1 MGPTLMNARPDANL
15 MARKLKP
22 DWILFVATLALVVIG
37 MAMVFSSSAVL
48 AKEWYDDPN
57 HFSFRHVVAVFLGLV
72 AMFTLMRLDYHRLRH
87 PAVVFSLLSVV
98 TVLLVFAFLL
108 PTSANTHRWIRLA
121 GLSFQPAELAKISMI
136 VFLAYFLETRKDRIN
151 ELRFSLI
158 PVLVVCLI
166 VCGLI
171 VLQPDLGTAVSI
183 LAVVGMLLFV
193 AGLNIGWMVAAALLA
208 APMLYVL
215 VYQVPWRRERI
226 FAFMDPWSDPLDS
239 GFQIIQSL
247 ISVGTGGIGGI
258 GYMEGQ
264 QKLFYLPEPHTDFI
278 FAVVGEELGLIGT
291 VAVLGLFGVFMWRGL
306 RSSAKAPDQFG
317 SYLALGITMMVALQA
332 FINMSVVLG
341 LVPTKGI
348 PLPFLS
354 YGGSSFLV
362 MLASVGILMN
372 VSQHGD

>member
-1 MGPTLMNARPDANL
+1 MTTL
-15 MARKLKP
+15 
-22 DWILFVATLALVVIG
+22 TLVVVG
-37 MAMVFSSSAVL
+37 VAMVFSSSAVL
-48 AKEWYDDPN
+48 AKEWYGDPN
-57 HFSFRHVVAVFLGLV
+57 HFSFRHVIVVLLGLV
-72 AMFTLMRLDYHRLRH
+72 GMFTLIRVDYHRYRH
-87 PAVVFSLLSVV
+87 PATVFSLLSVV
-98 TVLLVFAFLL
+98 TVLLVFAYLL
-108 PTSANTHRWIRLA
+108 PATANTHRWIRLA
-121 GLSFQPAELAKISMI
+121 GLSFQPAELAKLSMI
-136 VFLAYFLETRKDRIN
+136 IFLAYFLEMRKDRVN

-158 PVLVVCLI
+158 PMIAVSSL

-183 LAVVGMLLFV
+183 LAVAGIMLFV
-193 AGLNIGWMVAAALLA
+193 AGLNIGWMVAAALMA

-215 VYQVPWRRERI
+215 VFQVPWRRARLL
-226 FAFMDPWSDPLDS
+226 AFRDPWSDPLDS

-247 ISVGTGGIGGI
+247 ISVGSGGIGGI

-291 VAVLGLFGVFMWRGL
+291 LLVLGLFGVFMWRGL
-306 RSSAKAPDQFG
+306 RSASKAPDLFG

-341 LVPTKGI
+341 LLPTKGI

-354 YGGSSFLV
+354 YGGSSFLI

-372 VSQHGD
+372 VSQHGN